1 MLRVLARAFFVFF
14 WVSSLLN
21 LIIWKSSEKHIG
33 IYMIYIYIYIGAVS
47 IGLKNEN
54 VKK

>member
-33 IYMIYIYIYIGAVS
+33 IYMIYIYIGAVS